1 LPILQ
6 IRLGLRAKGKDKFDF
21 PQDLSQQLNPT
32 NAKKKKIVSS
42 AAGPHRNLHDSTLL
56 DESDDCEATEATI
69 ESPSTNPSVLSTLPS
84 EEEDLEES
92 LLGKVNNASFKTDFS
107 DAHNSNL
114 EETRY
119 ALVTDNAGNTR
130 TVLKQTITWLLENS
144 VTTRSSERLIR
155 VKQPASTPDLRHSH
169 VIKVEKSAIQQG
181 DWCVFETIE
190 RDDYLL
196 GRIEVLT
203 HVNGRTN
210 ERFVSEWRWDE
221 AGANCDVQTLCSWF
235 TIQRSDG
242 IVTGKLEETPMI
254 SNGYFPCK
262 YYVCSVPMPILDEEK
277 SLRLSESTTDQL
289 NLFLNLLEK

>member
-1 LPILQ
+1 MPISQ
-6 IRLGLRAKGKDKFDF
+6 IYLGLRAKGKDKFDF

-32 NAKKKKIVSS
+32 NAKKKKIVPST
-42 AAGPHRNLHDSTLL
+42 AGHHPRNLHGSTLL
-56 DESDDCEATEATI
+56 DESDDCEATEATT
-69 ESPSTNPSVLSTLPS
+69 ESPSTIPSVLSTLQS
-84 EEEDLEES
+84 EVLEES

-107 DAHNSNL
+107 DAHTSNL

-119 ALVTDNAGNTR
+119 ALVTSNAGNTR

-155 VKQPASTPDLRHSH
+155 VKQPASTPDLRHLH
-169 VIKVEKSAIQQG
+169 VTTVEKAAIQQG

-210 ERFVSEWRWDE
+210 ERFVSQWRWDE
-221 AGANCDVQTLCSWF
+221 AGENCDVQALCSWF
-235 TIQRSDG
+235 NIQRSDG
-242 IVTGKLEETPMI
+242 TVTGKVEETPMI